1 MSEETRINGKVWKKI
16 QAGQDWSDSDTW
28 KGLVIVI
35 IIYGMFG
42 LSHYMGWLDNPYYY
56 WNR

>member
-16 QAGQDWSDSDTW
+16 QAGQDWSDPDTW
-28 KGLVIVI
+28 YALAIVVI
-35 IIYGMFG
+35 IGGVFI
-42 LSHYMGWLDNPYYY
+42 LSHYMGWLDSPYN

>member
-16 QAGQDWSDSDTW
+16 QEGQDWSDSDTW
-28 KGLVIVI
+28 KGLAIVVILVGVFI
-35 IIYGMFG
+35 
-42 LSHYMGWLDNPYYY
+42 LSHYMGWLDSPYN